1 MLIFC
6 IRRFNT
12 VTPDWFSDG
21 RHHGPFSPHD
31 CRVASYPR
39 GLRNGA
45 ATWSRTR
52 TVRLMRPNGQTLS
65 RGIVI
70 VLALLTG
77 LEPAYARGRNPAFIQ
92 LNYRS
97 ILANGVGIEPT
108 SSVLEAE
115 VLPLDEPNMKLHRPV
130 NYFTSLLGRLY
141 DGATLDSRPEGG
153 VPARHML

>member
-1 MLIFC
+1 
-6 IRRFNT
+6 
-12 VTPDWFSDG
+12 
-21 RHHGPFSPHD
+21 
-31 CRVASYPR
+31 
-39 GLRNGA
+39 
-45 ATWSRTR
+45 
-52 TVRLMRPNGQTLS
+52 MRPNEQTLS